1 MKKRRA
7 IVSQSPI
14 TTFLALITLLTLG
27 GILMAGC
34 SLTEQDELPGEITGR
49 VFLDNDADSECD
61 TCGCDFYLE
70 GIAIRLYK
78 GNCGGI
84 VRQTV
89 ETDSEGVYI
98 FSDLQPGEYCVYP
111 KVKTICEGYKPTTP
125 IQQKVVVISGEMVE
139 APWFGF
145 DYNLDVNN

>member
-1 MKKRRA
+1 MKNLRA
-7 IVSQSPI
+7 MRSQSSLSM
-14 TTFLALITLLTLG
+14 FFALITILLLG
-27 GILMAGC
+27 SILLVGC
-34 SLTEQDELPGEITGR
+34 GLSEQDVDPGEITGR

-70 GIAIRLYK
+70 GIVIRLYK

-84 VRQTV
+84 VRETT
-89 ETDSEGVYI
+89 ETDSEGIYT
-98 FSDLQPGEYCVYP
+98 FSDLPPGEYCVYP

-125 IQQKVVVISGEMVE
+125 IQQKVVVVSGEMVE